1 MDNHLLPYP
10 AYKPSGIPW
19 LGDVPEHWDVRRGK
33 ALLTPVDIR
42 SKTGE
47 EELLTVS
54 AQKGVIPR
62 KSTDV
67 TMFKAESY
75 VGYKLCWPGDLVINS
90 LWAWAHGLGVSRHHG
105 IVSTA
110 YGVYRPLP
118 KAHPHFVHQLVRSVP
133 FQWELKVRSKGI
145 WVSRLQLTD
154 EEFLEAPFPVPP
166 LPEQTAI
173 VRYLHHI
180 DDRIRRYVIGK
191 QKLIQLLEKEK
202 RAVINRAVTQGL
214 DPTVRLKPS
223 GLEWLGDIPG
233 HWAVRR
239 IRNAVEMRV
248 SNVDKHI
255 NDNELPIRLCNYVDV
270 YRNDRI
276 TESVTFMRATATAD
290 EIDRFRLEQGDV
302 LITKDSEVWNDI
314 GVPALVEYTAADLV
328 CGYHLA
334 LLRPLRGLLNGAY
347 LCRALQTPAVTYQ
360 FHTGANGV
368 TRYGLSHH
376 AIKSALLPLPPVI
389 EQIAIVRYLDKSI
402 ADIDTAIS
410 RARHQIEFVQEYRTR
425 LIADVVTGKLDVRGA
440 AAKLPD
446 EGGDTGGAGHRENIE
461 WFHLKSEHSS
471 VPTTLYDNKQ
481 PTD

>member
-1 MDNHLLPYP
+1 
-10 AYKPSGIPW
+10 
-19 LGDVPEHWDVRRGK
+19 
-33 ALLTPVDIR
+33 
-42 SKTGE
+42 
-47 EELLTVS
+47 
-54 AQKGVIPR
+54 
-62 KSTDV
+62 
-67 TMFKAESY
+67 
-75 VGYKLCWPGDLVINS
+75 
-90 LWAWAHGLGVSRHHG
+90 
-105 IVSTA
+105 
-110 YGVYRPLP
+110 
-118 KAHPHFVHQLVRSVP
+118 
-133 FQWELKVRSKGI
+133 
-145 WVSRLQLTD
+145 
-154 EEFLEAPFPVPP
+154 
-166 LPEQTAI
+166 
-173 VRYLHHI
+173 
-180 DDRIRRYVIGK
+180 
-191 QKLIQLLEKEK
+191 
-202 RAVINRAVTQGL
+202 
-214 DPTVRLKPS
+214 
-223 GLEWLGDIPG
+223 
-233 HWAVRR
+233 
-239 IRNAVEMRV
+239 MRV

-425 LIADVVTGKLDVRGA
+425 LIADVVTGKLDVRGDGQAGRAWGGGKA
-440 AAKLPD
+440 ARRR
-446 EGGDTGGAGHRENIE
+446 GGHRRR
-461 WFHLKSEHSS
+461 WA
-471 VPTTLYDNKQ
+471 P
-481 PTD
+481 